1 MLLEIKAEAEADLS
15 RIYAFNVQ
23 RSFAWAH
30 KVEQRLLARLR
41 MLPQKPNVGRRFSD
55 AGVYRV
61 SVTDIQYVIDYEM
74 FEDRVVVLRIQSTR
88 EIR

>member
-15 RIYAFNVQ
+15 RIYVFNEQ
-23 RSFAWAH
+23 RSLAWAD
-30 KVEQRLLARLR
+30 KVEQRLLERLR
-41 MLPQKPNVGRRFSD
+41 MLAQKPNIGRHFSD
-55 AGVYRV
+55 ASVYRV

-74 FEDRVVVLRIQSTR
+74 LEDRVVVLRIQSTR